1 MDLSGNYS
9 LLEHGEG
16 NTLGWRELR
25 AWFGDRVF
33 LPQDYISGPER
44 IIPENEVYEKLAAM
58 PLHWNVERLK
68 EIVMDPIPY
77 HKLGGEDILGI
88 WTNSLSGYQP
98 GNAEEGKD
106 MASYIKTVYD
116 IDSDAFKGW
125 KMYRRSI
132 PTTKNLIEAIFMKL
146 KDSAFDAEAYVPEI
160 CEAIKYCPDR
170 QIACLNMVYSILHGK
185 KNVGSFEYFIENEIA
200 TLKNYI
206 FDMVVTPGA
215 GTQNVH
221 VQNFWKHKLREKLGF
236 NIEYEPS
243 MGTLGQDMFGG
254 HVGNVLDVFY
264 MKFTPDYVIT
274 QLMDEINSKNNRLND
289 VGSFFKMKLG
299 DIEYMNR
306 VFRFENEENERDLI
320 PNGIKKEG
328 VEDILL
334 DMKILERNTPGAT
347 QMSVDDGYN
356 DGSRLNIGTQ

>member
-1 MDLSGNYS
+1 M
-9 LLEHGEG
+9 
-16 NTLGWRELR
+16 
-25 AWFGDRVF
+25 
-33 LPQDYISGPER
+33 
-44 IIPENEVYEKLAAM
+44 
-58 PLHWNVERLK
+58 
-68 EIVMDPIPY
+68 
-77 HKLGGEDILGI
+77 
-88 WTNSLSGYQP
+88 
-98 GNAEEGKD
+98 
-106 MASYIKTVYD
+106 
-116 IDSDAFKGW
+116 
-125 KMYRRSI
+125 
-132 PTTKNLIEAIFMKL
+132 
-146 KDSAFDAEAYVPEI
+146 
-160 CEAIKYCPDR
+160 
-170 QIACLNMVYSILHGK
+170 K
-185 KNVGSFEYFIENEIA
+185 KNMGSFEYFIENEIA

-221 VQNFWKHKLREKLGF
+221 VQNFWKYKLREKLGF
-236 NIEYEPS
+236 NIEYQPR
-243 MGTLGQDMFGG
+243 MGTFDQDMFGG

-334 DMKILERNTPGAT
+334 DMKILERNTPGGT
-347 QMSVDDGYN
+347 QMPVD
-356 DGSRLNIGTQ
+356 TM